1 MRYYSTTLGT
11 NWPPPDWKIRLI
23 YTVFWFIPR
32 ANPDFERFLPD
43 IKLWYLEVDDEF
55 YPCREIGMDGN
66 RDPVSAAPWGRNWG
80 FWTDGPEKFD
90 PAEATEIPQA
100 TFGKM
105 WQTFQQLQTSHA
117 DNDSKR
123 DSMS

>member
-55 YPCREIGMDGN
+55 YPCREIGMDENG
-66 RDPVSAAPWGRNWG
+66 DPVSAGPSGRNWG
-80 FWTDGPEKFD
+80 FWTDGPEMFD
-90 PAEATEIPQA
+90 PAEATEISQA
-100 TFGKM
+100 SFEKM
-105 WQTFQQLQTSHA
+105 RQRFEQLQTSHA
-117 DNDSKR
+117 HNDSKR
-123 DSMS
+123 DSMR